1 MELMTVKNKSIL
13 NYFSQ
18 QDIRLGSTKD
28 APQYRRWLVL
38 LFVFV
43 WAVLFMSGCGV
54 LKPIDQKSP
63 AGASSQSENVLAGVY
78 QDFDD
83 VLIPKSMQVN
93 RKTSSIFETP
103 TITAGV
109 LSLDGRLE
117 LDDLIGFFKTN
128 MTKDN
133 WTAVGMFKG
142 PRSILHFEKG
152 NRWCV
157 MTLTDSR
164 YGYKTLVEIWVTPKN
179 DALPSGLLK

>member
-1 MELMTVKNKSIL
+1 MELMTVKIKSIL
-13 NYFSQ
+13 DNLRQ
-18 QDIRLGSTKD
+18 QDMRLGPTKD
-28 APQYRRWLVL
+28 ALQYRRWLVL
-38 LFVFV
+38 LFVFG

-54 LKPIDQKSP
+54 LKPIDQKTP
-63 AGASSQSENVLAGVY
+63 AGGSSQTNNVVAGVY

-83 VLIPKSMQVN
+83 ILIPKSMKVN

-103 TITAGV
+103 TIMAGV
-109 LSLDGRLE
+109 LSLDGMLE
-117 LDDLIGFFKTN
+117 LDDLIVFFKTN

-133 WTAVGMFKG
+133 WVAVGMFKG

-164 YGYKTLVEIWVTPKN
+164 YGYKTQVEIWVTPKN
-179 DALPSGLLK
+179 DASPSGLLK

>member
-1 MELMTVKNKSIL
+1 MKIKTIL
-13 NYFSQ
+13 DNLSQ
-18 QDIRLGSTKD
+18 QDIRLDNSKD
-28 APQYRRWLVL
+28 ALQYKRRLVL
-38 LFVFV
+38 FFVFV
-43 WAVLFMSGCGV
+43 WAVLFLSGCSV

-63 AGASSQSENVLAGVY
+63 AGGSSQSDNVLAGVY

-93 RKTSSIFETP
+93 RKTTSIFETP

-109 LSLDGRLE
+109 LSLNGMLE

-157 MTLTDSR
+157 VTLTDSR
-164 YGYKTLVEIWVTPKN
+164 YGYKTQVEIWVTPKN
-179 DALPSGLLK
+179 DALASGLLK